1 MKTNNIQNGGLICQI
16 DDKVVI
22 GNKVKG
28 TGMYWLQDNKYQ
40 ELKEIMPWFMN
51 ADEAYIYYSDEMKDR
66 YLCRMAIGDRVE
78 VTLIKEP
85 VYLLQRHKND
95 FFYINE
101 KNRQLYCYGIEDRAV
116 HSIIDQEISNF
127 VITQEGICYSNERGI
142 FMTSFN
148 GRENEK
154 ISKHQAIRLI
164 CDENYL
170 VFADKEQEYILS
182 YINLQSGDIKT
193 IEGSMTSSILAR
205 DGQIFYSNAKENSHI
220 YRYSIESDLQFKV
233 VPERADYLHLI
244 DNNLYY
250 LSKDKK
256 IWMKVPVQGGKAT
269 PVIESF

>member
-1 MKTNNIQNGGLICQI
+1 MKANNIQNGGLICQV
-16 DDKVVI
+16 DDKLVI
-22 GNKVKG
+22 GNRVKG
-28 TGMYWLQDNKYQ
+28 TGMYWLQGGRCQ
-40 ELKEIMPWFMN
+40 ELKDIMPWFMN
-51 ADEAYIYYSDEMKDR
+51 EDEACIYYSDELKDR
-66 YLCRMAIGDRVE
+66 YLCRMSISDRVD
-78 VTLIKEP
+78 VTLVKEP

-95 FFYINE
+95 LFYINE
-101 KNRQLYCYGIEDRAV
+101 KNRQLYCYSIGDRAV
-116 HSIIDQEISNF
+116 RSIIEQEISDF

-142 FMTSFN
+142 FKTSFD

-154 ISKHQAIRLI
+154 ISKHQAIRLN

-182 YINLQSGDIKT
+182 YINLQSGDVKA
-193 IEGSMTSSILAR
+193 IEGSMTSSILVT

-220 YRYSIESDLQFKV
+220 YRYSIESDLQFKI

-250 LSKDKK
+250 LSKDKER
-256 IWMKVPVQGGKAT
+256 WMKAPIQGGKAT